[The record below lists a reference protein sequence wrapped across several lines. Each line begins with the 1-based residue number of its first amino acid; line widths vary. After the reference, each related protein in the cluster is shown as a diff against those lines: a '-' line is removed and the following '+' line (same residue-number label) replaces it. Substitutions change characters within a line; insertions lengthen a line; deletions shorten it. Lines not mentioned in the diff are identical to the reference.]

1 MSRINKQE
9 ILAEIQRCAAE
20 LGGRAPGRRVFESQ
34 TGIRESDWLG
44 VYWVRWG
51 DALSEAGLTPNELQT
66 RFDDEHLLR
75 HLADYVRQLGHFP
88 SVPELRIKRRDTP
101 DFPNDKVFGRFGPR
115 KGVITAL
122 EQWCEKQQ
130 DYSDVHEICVSLL
143 TETEAKAAK
152 EPRESFVVAKGFVY
166 MIRSGDRYK
175 IGQTANLGRR
185 TDEVIRQQAVNAH
198 LVHSIP
204 TDDPL
209 GIERYWHERF
219 ADRRYKGEWFV
230 LTREDVA
237 AFKRR
242 RTFM

>member
-1 MSRINKQE
+1 MKDE
-9 ILAEIQRCAAE
+9 ILSEIKRCAAE
-20 LGGRAPGRRVFESQ
+20 LDGRAPGRRVFESM
-34 TGIRESDWLG
+34 TGIRESEWLG
-44 VYWVRWG
+44 IHWVKWS
-51 DALSEAGLTPNELQT
+51 DAVIEAGFEPNELQARYT
-66 RFDDEHLLR
+66 NAQVLGK
-75 HLADYVRQLGHFP
+75 LADYIRLLGHFP
-88 SVPELRIKRRDTP
+88 STPELRIRRRQDSA
-101 DFPNDKVFGRFGPR
+101 FPSDGVYERFGLR
-115 KGVITAL
+115 DELVAAVC
-122 EQWCEKQQ
+122 QWCESTA
-130 DYSDVHEICVSLL
+130 DYEDVAAICKTLL
-143 TETEAKAAK
+143 NNTVA
-152 EPRESFVVAKGFVY
+152 PRPESPVGARGFVY
-166 MIRSGDRYK
+166 LIKSGNRYK
-175 IGQTANLGRR
+175 IGQTLNLGRR